1 VRFLIERG
9 ALVACLLALAGP
21 VSAAD
26 AEGRFAGHGPGIARC
41 DQMLEAIAVD
51 GPDRPLYVGWIAG
64 FLTATNAYKPQT
76 YDVAPWQPVEFVANV
91 VMEQCS
97 RNPEAAVTEV
107 ALAVVE
113 RLAADRLQTRSD
125 VSTVAHGG
133 REVQIYRETLRRAQ
147 ARLRDLG
154 HYDGGV
160 DGAYGPRTRQAL
172 EAFQRDRGVPVT
184 GLPDYA
190 TLLALFYDLVPQQA
204 GGG

>member
-1 VRFLIERG
+1 MRFLIERV
-9 ALVACLLALAGP
+9 ALVACLLPLAAPGW
-21 VSAAD
+21 AAD

-51 GPDRPLYVGWIAG
+51 GPDRPLYMGWIAG
-64 FLTATNAYKPQT
+64 FLTATNAYKAQT

-91 VMEQCS
+91 VVEQCS

-113 RLAADRLQTRSD
+113 QLAADRLQSSSP
-125 VSTVAHGG
+125 VSTVSHGG
-133 REVQIYRETLRRAQ
+133 REVAIYREVMRQAQ
-147 ARLRDLG
+147 ARLTDLG
-154 HYDGGV
+154 HYDGGI

-172 EAFQRDRGVPVT
+172 EAFQRSRGVPVT
-184 GLPDYA
+184 GLPDDA
-190 TLLALFYDLVPQQA
+190 TLLALFYDLAPQQA